1 VLALTRSSPSHNT
14 IGSDRQ
20 EEHVVGRILISGGRD
35 TWSKALPADL
45 KGMIGINR
53 SQEEGLGSHRPAI
66 L

>member
-1 VLALTRSSPSHNT
+1 VLALTRPSASQNT

-20 EEHVVGRILISGGRD
+20 EEHVVGRILLSSGRD

-53 SQEEGLGSHRPAI
+53 SQEEGLDRNRPAI